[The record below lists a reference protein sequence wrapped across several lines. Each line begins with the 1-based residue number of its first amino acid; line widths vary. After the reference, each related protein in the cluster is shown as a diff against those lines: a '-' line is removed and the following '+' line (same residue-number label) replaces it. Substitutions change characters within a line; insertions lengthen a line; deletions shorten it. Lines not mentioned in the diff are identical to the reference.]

1 MGLLDVVN
9 TNVQFQSLFEQWLQ
23 ISIDN
28 KMRFIVSTGSDEYKS
43 VVSKF
48 NHFMTGNYTK
58 IQRIERIQNKQC
70 YLHYLVF
77 RRNLQNRLKMNTEQ
91 CLYHGCSEKNAD
103 AIIKTYFNRGFSGEH
118 GTSYGRGVYF
128 SSNAAYSHKYAEINK
143 NGERCMFVTR
153 VLVGKTT
160 VGDSSMKSPSLG
172 FDSTTDGNHIFV

>member
-58 IQRIERIQNKQC
+58 
-70 YLHYLVF
+70 
-77 RRNLQNRLKMNTEQ
+77 LQNRLKMNTEQ